1 MKYLKYFESN
11 KFKVGDYVYP
21 KPEYCGTFKV
31 LKPNKYKIIEVHNS
45 FVPGRSCF
53 MAAYRFTN
61 RREQFIEV
69 DQIDTLKYDN
79 TFPADYF
86 MSEIEYEL
94 KKYNL

>member
-31 LKPNKYKIIEVHNS
+31 LKPIKYKIIELRE
-45 FVPGRSCF
+45 FR
-53 MAAYRFTN
+53 RFTN

>member
-1 MKYLKYFESN
+1 M
-11 KFKVGDYVYP
+11 YP

-31 LKPNKYKIIEVHNS
+31 LKPIKYKIIELRE
-45 FVPGRSCF
+45 FR
-53 MAAYRFTN
+53 RFTN

-79 TFPADYF
+79 TFPADYLCQKLS
-86 MSEIEYEL
+86 MNI